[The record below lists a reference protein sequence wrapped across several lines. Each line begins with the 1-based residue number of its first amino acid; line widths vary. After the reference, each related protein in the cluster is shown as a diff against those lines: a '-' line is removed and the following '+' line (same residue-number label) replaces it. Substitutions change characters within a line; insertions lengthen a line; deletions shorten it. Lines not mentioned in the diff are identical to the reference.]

1 MPEPKIADDGGCRGA
16 GPDPSLRTLT
26 DVGGGGYFELRRAAD
41 LSATFARVADELHHQ
56 YLLAFVAPARDGQM
70 HSLDVRVKSSGLT
83 VRARRGY
90 VAPR

>member
-1 MPEPKIADDGGCRGA
+1 MPDTRMADDGNCA
-16 GPDPSLRTLT
+16 SQGPDTSLRTLT

-56 YLLAFVAPARDGQM
+56 YLLAFVSPARDGRL
-70 HSLDVRVKSSGLT
+70 HSLDVRVRQSGLT

-90 VAPR
+90 IAPR